1 MYIWEAFKVAIES
14 ILSNKLRTFLTMLG
28 IIIGIAS
35 VITIV
40 SLGAGGQKAI
50 LGEFEK
56 IGVNVFSI
64 KMRNDVDI
72 RESDRLTL
80 RDVENDKKKIAFC
93 KIRCTSSRKNGTC

>member
-1 MYIWEAFKVAIES
+1 MYILEAIKVAIDS
-14 ILSNKLRTFLTMLG
+14 ILSNKLRALLTMLG

-56 IGVNVFSI
+56 SALVYFLS
-64 KMRNDVDI
+64 R
-72 RESDRLTL
+72 R
-80 RDVENDKKKIAFC
+80 KIML
-93 KIRCTSSRKNGTC
+93 K